1 MSNLL
6 SSFVDNLSE
15 GFLNDKCTDCNS
27 CLEYISTED
36 ELLMFDCLKCSK
48 SYKNY
53 LNKDFIKSFANT
65 CEFCHGDI
73 IKFCLMLGKGVYSY
87 EYVDS
92 WKRFD
97 KTSLPKKDN
106 FYSNLNLEDIT
117 DADYEPAKKYGMILT
132 KKVWNDNIMICIFR
146 VLHYCFEVYW
156 KTFKTNV
163 LRYMN
168 LILLIFIGTWI
179 SMASKF

>member
-15 GFLNDKCTDCNS
+15 GFHNDKCTDCNS

-53 LNKDFIKSFANT
+53 LNKDFIKSFANA
-65 CEFCHGDI
+65 CEFCYGDI

-92 WKRFD
+92 
-97 KTSLPKKDN
+97 
-106 FYSNLNLEDIT
+106 
-117 DADYEPAKKYGMILT
+117 
-132 KKVWNDNIMICIFR
+132 
-146 VLHYCFEVYW
+146 
-156 KTFKTNV
+156 
-163 LRYMN
+163 
-168 LILLIFIGTWI
+168 
-179 SMASKF
+179 